1 MSLWTLAQAGTQ
13 SLQGVFFWS
22 AILIVLVLVAFAGYT
37 YLRKWMRSDDGPS
50 GEARGFTLADLRDL
64 HRQGKM
70 TDAEYEATKAQL
82 MGAAKKMVDQ
92 MPPVLPRP
100 PTRRPPTDGPA

>member
-1 MSLWTLAQAGTQ
+1 MPPRTLAQAGTQ

-22 AILIVLVLVAFAGYT
+22 ALLLVLVMVAFAGYS
-37 YLRKWMRSDDGPS
+37 YLRKWMRSTDEPT
-50 GEARGFTLADLRDL
+50 EAPRGFTLADLRDL

-70 TDAEYEATKAQL
+70 TDAEYEATRAQL
-82 MGAAKKMVDQ
+82 VGAAKKMADA

-100 PTRRPPTDGPA
+100 PTRPPPPSSGV